1 MYNSTA
7 LPASVRDFQRL
18 TGMDFNQLLSTN
30 PKTDKNELST
40 SILHLAPSN
49 LSGFNVCKFAGNCK
63 QICLHFSGNP
73 AFKSK
78 YEARIN
84 RTKAFFTDRN
94 KFIELLILS
103 ILRQYKR
110 NNYNKVGIRLNGT
123 SDILYENIRLN
134 LPDYLANCIHRKY
147 GLSVNSGPYEN
158 IFMLFR
164 LNNLEVQF
172 YDYTKTPRDYSH
184 AIACGY
190 HLTFS
195 YDGKTNKVNH
205 KHCIEALDAGL
216 SIAAAFDIK
225 KGESLPASLYVPELG
240 RRLTVIDGDLSD
252 ERFNDPEKLEGVL
265 VGLRYKRATGRK
277 ATKQDI
283 KRFCIA

>member
-18 TGMDFNQLLSTN
+18 TGMDYNQLLSTN

-84 RTKAFFTDRN
+84 RTKAFFADKN
-94 KFIELLILS
+94 KFMELLILS

-110 NNYNKVGIRLNGT
+110 NNYNKIGVRLNGT
-123 SDILYENIRLN
+123 SDILYENIGLN
-134 LPDYLANCIHRKY
+134 IPDYLANCIYRKY
-147 GLSVNSGPYEN
+147 GLSVNSGPYAN

-164 LNNLEVQF
+164 LNNLEAQF
-172 YDYTKTPRDYSH
+172 YDYTKKADIVADLKANKDFLES
-184 AIACGY
+184 
-190 HLTFS
+190 FS
-195 YDGKTNKVNH
+195 YRPINRQDLK
-205 KHCIEALDAGL
+205 
-216 SIAAAFDIK
+216 
-225 KGESLPASLYVPELG
+225 ELG
-240 RRLTVIDGDLSD
+240 H
-252 ERFNDPEKLEGVL
+252 KQVL
-265 VGLRYKRATGRK
+265 IRYKNLLKVTS
-277 ATKQDI
+277 I
-283 KRFCIA
+283 NL